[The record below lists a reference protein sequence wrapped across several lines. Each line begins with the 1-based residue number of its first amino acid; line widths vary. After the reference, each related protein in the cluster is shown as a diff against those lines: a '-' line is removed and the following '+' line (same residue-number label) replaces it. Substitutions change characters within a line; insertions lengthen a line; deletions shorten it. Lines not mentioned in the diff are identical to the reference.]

1 MSAQTLTAGQRQ
13 ALLRMGDLGIRGAA
27 QALAQLLG
35 AAPALAVSSVEVVP
49 LRRAAALLGPGGR
62 VVAGIA
68 FRLYG
73 GTTGR
78 FLVLLPR
85 EAAIA
90 VVAALTGRP
99 RRRTP
104 ALTEENQAVL
114 KEVGNILGSA
124 YVSAVA
130 NQLGVAI
137 IPSIPHLVFDLA
149 GAVLEAVLPAEAD
162 GDGGRALLVTRFAD
176 AARGIEGMAVLVPGG
191 ESGDPLLDLLAAGPG
206 SRVASHE
213 SRVPSSGSRVSDP
226 RPGRATRNSRRA
238 IRDWG

>member
-1 MSAQTLTAGQRQ
+1 MGALTLTADQRR
-13 ALLRMGDLGIRGAA
+13 ALLRMGDLGMRGAA

-49 LRRAAALLGPGGR
+49 LRAVAALLGPGDR

-78 FLVLLPR
+78 FLVLMPR

-90 VVAALTGRP
+90 VVAALTGHAGRRP
-99 RRRTP
+99 P
-104 ALTEENQAVL
+104 ALTEEDQSVL
-114 KEVGNILGSA
+114 KEAGNILGSA

-130 NQLGVAI
+130 NQLKVPI

-149 GAVLEAVLPAEAD
+149 EAVVATMLPAAAVGE
-162 GDGGRALLVTRFAD
+162 GDRAILVTRFAD
-176 AARGIEGMAVLVPGG
+176 AARGIEGMVLLVPGA
-191 ESGDPLLDLLAAGPG
+191 ENGDPLMDLLIAG
-206 SRVASHE
+206 R
-213 SRVPSSGSRVSDP
+213 
-226 RPGRATRNSRRA
+226 
-238 IRDWG
+238 